1 MEEQE
6 AKDGYSVVVS
16 NFCFYKMDAVAGEG
30 RKRSGIY
37 KRDFEDLEKV
47 CLWGGGLRRMKQ
59 ITRSRR
65 MSV

>member
-6 AKDGYSVVVS
+6 AKEGYCVLRGHGMVVS

-37 KRDFEDLEKV
+37 KRGF
-47 CLWGGGLRRMKQ
+47 
-59 ITRSRR
+59 
-65 MSV
+65 